1 MADFV
6 LMAVA
11 AETVDFDYIAGIAVY
26 FDPDYSARDGG
37 IVYHDCNQRITRMTG
52 SEQNAF
58 LN

>member
-6 LMAVA
+6 LMACA
-11 AETVDFDYIAGIAVY
+11 ADTVDCDYIAGIAVY
-26 FDPDYSARDGG
+26 SDPEYSAGDGG
-37 IVYHDCNQRITRMTG
+37 IVYHDYNQRMARMIG